1 MIGELWQRSF
11 VATFGGPF
19 LPEASS
25 RWYITRLRRQPI
37 RHAGTGVHSPALK
50 KTYDSPFHQ
59 CRGIGSSWG
68 HLRVALGHLG
78 AILEPATR
86 SRPKKKWRAFPPS
99 EKETTRYEFIQHTA
113 SGVFEHF
120 RLSNFQTLSPGLI
133 PATPPA
139 ATTTTRRTT
148 FSVDATTRQ
157 IASPH
162 VRSPIRTV
170 TTTRRTTTTTTTT
183 TTTFPWMRLR
193 GQWLVRM

>member
-11 VATFGGPF
+11 VATFGDPF

-86 SRPKKKWRAFPPS
+86 SRPKKKN
-99 EKETTRYEFIQHTA
+99 
-113 SGVFEHF
+113 GEHF
-120 RLSNFQTLSPGLI
+120 PLLRKQPQGMSSYNTLLLEFSSISDFQTFKLCHLVSSLLLL
-133 PATPPA
+133 PP
-139 ATTTTRRTT
+139 
-148 FSVDATTRQ
+148 Q
-157 IASPH
+157 QQQQEEQL
-162 VRSPIRTV
+162 
-170 TTTRRTTTTTTTT
+170 
-183 TTTFPWMRLR
+183 FPWMRLR
-193 GQWLVRM
+193 GK

>member
-1 MIGELWQRSF
+1 MLAQVCIYGE
-11 VATFGGPF
+11 AM
-19 LPEASS
+19 
-25 RWYITRLRRQPI
+25 LRRAAS
-37 RHAGTGVHSPALK
+37 RAVLRNAAKRLKLLMHSRDP
-50 KTYDSPFHQ
+50 
-59 CRGIGSSWG
+59 
-68 HLRVALGHLG
+68 
-78 AILEPATR
+78 
-86 SRPKKKWRAFPPS
+86 
-99 EKETTRYEFIQHTA
+99 EFIQHTA

-183 TTTFPWMRLR
+183 FPWMRLR
-193 GQWLVRM
+193 GQWLVRPQPASSLKSLVFN